1 MLWSDFEHFRISGSI
16 ICWELFLSLTRCFRG
31 TSSFEVCDDDG
42 EEMGEGHDGNDSDDD
57 DKDDND
63 DDDDNKDD
71 NDDDNDI
78 GAFRLSRERIRS
90 NSGRMCGEGE
100 FYTLS

>member
-1 MLWSDFEHFRISGSI
+1 MHVTLTFLALIQDFLIPAWKFD
-16 ICWELFLSLTRCFRG
+16 TG
-31 TSSFEVCDDDG
+31 TAGGAGDKFEVCDGDG
-42 EEMGEGHDGNDSDDD
+42 GELGEGHDGNDSDDD
-57 DKDDND
+57 D
-63 DDDDNKDD
+63 KDD